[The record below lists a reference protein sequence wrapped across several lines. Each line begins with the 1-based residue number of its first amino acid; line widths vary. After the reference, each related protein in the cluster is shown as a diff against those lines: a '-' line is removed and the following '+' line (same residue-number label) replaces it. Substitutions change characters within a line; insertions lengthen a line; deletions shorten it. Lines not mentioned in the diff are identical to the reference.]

1 MKNVPRSSLDIYKN
15 EHRIS
20 HTAGESALRERQIVE
35 EHGCKLL
42 EEDKS
47 ENPRN
52 VPHSPLRA
60 TRATGAATSILS
72 RSGVLLNWVI
82 VEATGSNFAG

>member
-1 MKNVPRSSLDIYKN
+1 MVHAAS
-15 EHRIS
+15 
-20 HTAGESALRERQIVE
+20 ESGIRERQLVK

-52 VPHSPLRA
+52 VPYSPNRLEPD
-60 TRATGAATSILS
+60 G
-72 RSGVLLNWVI
+72 
-82 VEATGSNFAG
+82 